1 MKKIIFILVAVVLM
15 ACEQAVEKSSL
26 NIQIDGMS
34 CSHSCAPFLQKKL
47 KATEGVIDA
56 KVTFENKTAEV
67 VINANET
74 SKDAIVKKIE
84 SLVNGQYKVEAI
96 KEAKIEEA
104 EEGSTDTNDEASID
118 FDISKPEVSH
128 STGFQLPN
136 IFSLLNSLLN

>member
-1 MKKIIFILVAVVLM
+1 MKKIIFILLAVILM

-26 NIQIDGMS
+26 NIQIEGMS

-47 KATEGVIDA
+47 KATEGVIEA

-67 VINANET
+67 VIDANET

-84 SLVNGQYKVEAI
+84 SLVNGQYKVEAV
-96 KEAKIEEA
+96 KETKIEEA
-104 EEGSTDTNDEASID
+104 EEYNSISNDEASID